1 MNKTIQIQVP
11 EGKVAEWQE
20 IDGKTILV
28 AVDEVDN
35 RPVTERIKTF
45 EDAVEATGMTL
56 PFDDYQLS
64 YLPKDV
70 VAYMKLRIIAAALN
84 ELHETTLNEF
94 PKFTTDEYRWY
105 PWFCLYTQ
113 KDIDNMDEKKK
124 EKLWLFCSSSSNGSY
139 CGLAFARSSNSWSHS
154 SLSARLAVKSE
165 ELAKY
170 FGQQFIDIWSD
181 YVALSR
187 KEEQCC
193 CHTKP
198 SHNIGDE
205 HLTEKSDLQ

>member
-1 MNKTIQIQVP
+1 MNKKIEIEIP
-11 EGKVAEWQE
+11 EGKVAEWKE

-45 EDAVEATGMTL
+45 EDAVKATGMTL
-56 PFDDYQLS
+56 PFDDNQLS

-84 ELHETTLNEF
+84 ELHEATLDEF

-105 PWFCLYTQ
+105 PWFYLYTQ
-113 KDIDNMDEKKK
+113 EEIDNMDEEKKK
-124 EKLWLFCSSSSNGSY
+124 SLWLFGGGSY
-139 CGLAFARSSNSWSHS
+139 RGSLCGLACALSNLAWSDSSSYF
-154 SLSARLAVKSE
+154 SARLAVKSE
-165 ELAKY
+165 ALAKY

-181 YVALSR
+181 YVALQR
-187 KEEQCC
+187 K
-193 CHTKP
+193 K
-198 SHNIGDE
+198 DE
-205 HLTEKSDLQ
+205 